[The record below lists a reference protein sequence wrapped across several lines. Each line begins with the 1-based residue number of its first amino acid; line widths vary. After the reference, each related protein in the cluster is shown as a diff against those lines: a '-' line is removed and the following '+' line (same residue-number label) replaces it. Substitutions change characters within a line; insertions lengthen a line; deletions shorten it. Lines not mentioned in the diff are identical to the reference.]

1 MNKYVMPRAIAL
13 VALTLAA
20 PAAAQNITA
29 DLDRIAEVMQGEGL
43 QAKIEREDDGRPYLL
58 SGISGYTFVVNAFGC
73 NDAWAD
79 CKFVQFRAAFTPE
92 TKPTLA
98 EVNQYSADNF
108 FGRYYLDDEN
118 DPVIEM
124 DIDLEAGGMSKELF
138 IDNIA
143 YWDMA
148 LSKFGEFAFSKDK

>member
-1 MNKYVMPRAIAL
+1 MKYSAILGVAAFA
-13 VALTLAA
+13 ALTLPL
-20 PAAAQNITA
+20 PASAQNITA
-29 DLDRIAEVMQGEGL
+29 DLKQIAGVLQGEGL
-43 QAKIEREDDGRPYLL
+43 QAKIEQEENGRPYLV

-73 NDAWAD
+73 NEAWVE
-79 CKFVQFRAAFTPE
+79 CKFIQFRAAFTPE

-108 FGRYYLDDEN
+108 FGRYYLDEEN

-138 IDNIA
+138 VDNIA

-148 LSKFGEFAFSKDK
+148 LAKFGEFVFSKEE